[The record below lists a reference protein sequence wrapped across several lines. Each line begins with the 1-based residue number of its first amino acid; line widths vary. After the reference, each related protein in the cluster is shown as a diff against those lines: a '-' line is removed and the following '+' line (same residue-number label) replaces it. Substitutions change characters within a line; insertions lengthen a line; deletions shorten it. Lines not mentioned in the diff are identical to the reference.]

1 MAVPARIRTYSRI
14 LFAVA
19 LFGILVVTH
28 LSLQIEKGFVDG
40 CAGLGATID
49 ASAMDA
55 APEAACAAVATGEYA
70 DFLGLSNILWG
81 LGFYIIVALLRLG
94 FGVTGNDTLRKASF
108 GVVAVGFLY
117 TLRLVYLQAF
127 VIGSF
132 CVLCMMS
139 AATVTVLLILHVLE
153 HRKLASGAATREPV
167 AASPFVPYGA
177 IAGAFVLLLVADF
190 ALAGGGSEV
199 PGPVTTDTPEADALA
214 GRDTRVDA
222 PASLAPALPG
232 GCAYDPQYAPMGDL
246 SAFMDNPS
254 QGTGSVQVIEVFDP
268 NCPACRQLNDALKP
282 VMASNLDNA
291 TFYSVAFPLRQPTVA
306 QAAALVW
313 ASQKG
318 KYFELKQAMFER
330 QDASWGMSQ
339 DELRDT
345 ANSVGLDGPSM
356 IATFENQEEIAD
368 ILAEVQ
374 ADASAVQEA
383 LTAPGGGLSTPK
395 LIIGGRVIAPT
406 NESYTESCLN
416 QFIANAASGDAP
428 AAVVTEVQ

>member
-28 LSLQIEKGFVDG
+28 LSLQIDKGFADG

-49 ASAMDA
+49 TAALSA
-55 APEAACAAVATGEYA
+55 APEAACAAVATGEYK
-70 DFLGLSNILWG
+70 DFLGVSNILWG
-81 LGFYIIVALLRLG
+81 LGFYLIVALLRLG
-94 FGVTGNDTLRKASF
+94 FGMTGNDTLRKAAF

-139 AATVTVLLILHVLE
+139 ALTVTVLLILHVLE
-153 HRKLASGAATREPV
+153 HRKLASGVRHSAPPPTRGAAL
-167 AASPFVPYGA
+167 VPYGA
-177 IAGAFVLLLVADF
+177 IAGVFVLLLGADF
-190 ALAGGGSEV
+190 ALAGGGGGDV
-199 PGPVTTDTPEADALA
+199 PSTTPEADALA

-222 PASLAPALPG
+222 PAELAPALPS
-232 GCAYDPQYAPMGDL
+232 GCAYDPQYAPLGDL

-254 QGTGSVQVIEVFDP
+254 EGSGSVSVIEVFDP
-268 NCPACRQLNDALKP
+268 NCPHCRDLNNALKP
-282 VMASNLDNA
+282 VVAANLNTA

-313 ASQKG
+313 AEQKG
-318 KYFELKQAMFER
+318 KYFEFKQALFER

-345 ANSVGLDGPSM
+345 ANSVGLDGPSL
-356 IATFENQEEIAD
+356 IATLNDQAQVES
-368 ILAEVQ
+368 ILASVQ
-374 ADASAVQEA
+374 ADATAVQEA
-383 LTAPGGGLSTPK
+383 LTIPGVGLSTPK

-406 NESYTESCLN
+406 NESYSENCLN
-416 QFIANAASGDAP
+416 QFIAEASSPASAP
-428 AAVVTEVQ
+428 AAVVEEVE